1 MAGTVHSTGPARA
14 PQTDRYVGPGWGI
27 DDLQKHY
34 SRLNLVALRPHYDLV
49 TLMDHMGSSL
59 DRLEVDQRGRTF
71 PPRAPRRLAATPNRT
86 VSCLHTSIAPLPF
99 VIAQTKWWAMITTE
113 SRAQFTLYPRIT
125 HTLLQVVTGP
135 HKTSKTSDAHAVGP
149 GRPCRTRVRGL
160 RAG

>member
-1 MAGTVHSTGPARA
+1 MGCIGTQKECERLTGHVPHSVWPNARARGTGAARA

-27 DDLQKHY
+27 DDLQKRY

-99 VIAQTKWWAMITTE
+99 VIGH
-113 SRAQFTLYPRIT
+113 F
-125 HTLLQVVTGP
+125 
-135 HKTSKTSDAHAVGP
+135 
-149 GRPCRTRVRGL
+149 
-160 RAG
+160 

>member
-1 MAGTVHSTGPARA
+1 MVTFGTSPCAALRYNTVVHSTTHNMCATTGAARA

-27 DDLQKHY
+27 DDLQKRY

-99 VIAQTKWWAMITTE
+99 VIGH
-113 SRAQFTLYPRIT
+113 F
-125 HTLLQVVTGP
+125 
-135 HKTSKTSDAHAVGP
+135 
-149 GRPCRTRVRGL
+149 
-160 RAG
+160 

>member
-1 MAGTVHSTGPARA
+1 MTLCGMCGLGMCWAACAGGVRGACATGAARA

-27 DDLQKHY
+27 DDLQKRY

-71 PPRAPRRLAATPNRT
+71 PPRAPRRLAATPNRN

-99 VIAQTKWWAMITTE
+99 VIGH
-113 SRAQFTLYPRIT
+113 F
-125 HTLLQVVTGP
+125 
-135 HKTSKTSDAHAVGP
+135 
-149 GRPCRTRVRGL
+149 
-160 RAG
+160 

>member
-1 MAGTVHSTGPARA
+1 MQASVAPLLLLGEGNIHVGLARLTLAEERANTTAPARA

-27 DDLQKHY
+27 DDLPKRY

-99 VIAQTKWWAMITTE
+99 VIGH
-113 SRAQFTLYPRIT
+113 F
-125 HTLLQVVTGP
+125 
-135 HKTSKTSDAHAVGP
+135 
-149 GRPCRTRVRGL
+149 
-160 RAG
+160 

>member
-1 MAGTVHSTGPARA
+1 MHGCGTVWLGELTGAARA

-27 DDLQKHY
+27 DDLQKRY
-34 SRLNLVALRPHYDLV
+34 SELILVTLRPHYDLV

-99 VIAQTKWWAMITTE
+99 VIGH
-113 SRAQFTLYPRIT
+113 F
-125 HTLLQVVTGP
+125 
-135 HKTSKTSDAHAVGP
+135 
-149 GRPCRTRVRGL
+149 
-160 RAG
+160 

>member
-1 MAGTVHSTGPARA
+1 MLWINLLEREGLVRPPGRCVYVRGQRRIPLFTGPARA

-27 DDLQKHY
+27 DDLQKRY

-71 PPRAPRRLAATPNRT
+71 PPRAPRRLAATPNRN

-99 VIAQTKWWAMITTE
+99 VIGH
-113 SRAQFTLYPRIT
+113 F
-125 HTLLQVVTGP
+125 
-135 HKTSKTSDAHAVGP
+135 
-149 GRPCRTRVRGL
+149 
-160 RAG
+160 